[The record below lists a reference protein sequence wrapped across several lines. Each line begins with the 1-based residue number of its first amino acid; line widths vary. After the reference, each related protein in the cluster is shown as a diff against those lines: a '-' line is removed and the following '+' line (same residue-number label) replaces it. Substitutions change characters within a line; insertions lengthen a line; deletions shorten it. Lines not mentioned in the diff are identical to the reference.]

1 LVVIEW
7 FLFNMA
13 LVAWSCV
20 TNQSL
25 CLCEQEAGSILWVVL
40 ECFAGTC
47 LRGAGLSTED
57 LAGICGGYVGLSG
70 DLVIR
75 DVNRVNSL
83 TLSGELSEGLN

>member
-1 LVVIEW
+1 
-7 FLFNMA
+7 MT
-13 LVAWSCV
+13 LVARSCV

-25 CLCEQEAGSILWVVL
+25 SLCEQEAGLVLWVVL
-40 ECFAGTC
+40 ECFAGAG

-75 DVNRVNSL
+75 DVNRVYSL
-83 TLSGELSEGLN
+83 TLSCELSEGLN